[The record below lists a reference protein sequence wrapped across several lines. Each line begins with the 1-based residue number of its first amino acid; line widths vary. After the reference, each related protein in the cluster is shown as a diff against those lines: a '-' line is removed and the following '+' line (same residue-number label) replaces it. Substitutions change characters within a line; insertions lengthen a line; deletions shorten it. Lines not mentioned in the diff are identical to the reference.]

1 VRKKR
6 HRELLMLENEKRQR
20 KKESARRKNR
30 SDYKPRKMLKPLLM
44 LSKLDLKMRDS
55 IN

>member
-1 VRKKR
+1 
-6 HRELLMLENEKRQR
+6 MLENEKRQR
-20 KKESARRKNR
+20 KKESVRKRNRR
-30 SDYKPRKMLKPLLM
+30 DYKLRKMLKPLLM